1 MAHRNTRTT
10 SCHRSTSGTSVFPRL
25 PPNIP
30 SRQWRTHV
38 HIWRLFGWH
47 TELGT
52 SSRLIPA
59 TVLLD
64 LALTHQFEEWMSW
77 TTYPA
82 VSGLAVKLAFPS
94 LWIAPFLP
102 SPASAPMDSFYP
114 SPASVPMD
122 SFYPSPASVPM
133 DSFCPSPASVP
144 MDSFYPSPASV
155 PMDSFCPSPTSVP
168 MDSFCP
174 SPAGVPMDSF
184 CPPTSRCTNGQ
195 LLPLTS
201 RCTNGQLLPPHQ
213 PVYQWTASAPHQ
225 RHLPCA
231 PSWTCPLTTVTR
243 RTASLYIGQRSWP
256 IQVAHN
262 PVRSPSLPG
271 MTRHE
276 SLMANCHYP
285 LTELGRYDQLRR
297 HPSCLGACKTPVQQ
311 SFVHLNH
318 DCISPDFL
326 LLPLLGN
333 FEQST
338 HGRVALLSP
347 LNL

>member
-1 MAHRNTRTT
+1 MKYPCSHLEIVRLAYRTGNFFPSH
-10 SCHRSTSGTSVFPRL
+10 SCNSTSRPCPDASVRRVNVLDDISGSFRIGCEASFSFTVDSALSALPSQCTNGQLLPLTSQCTNGQLL
-25 PPNIP
+25 P
-30 SRQWRTHV
+30 
-38 HIWRLFGWH
+38 L
-47 TELGT
+47 T
-52 SSRLIPA
+52 SQC
-59 TVLLD
+59 TNGQLLP
-64 LALTHQFEEWMSW
+64 LTSQC
-77 TTYPA
+77 TN
-82 VSGLAVKLAFPS
+82 GQL
-94 LWIAPFLP
+94 LP
-102 SPASAPMDSFYP
+102 SPAG
-114 SPASVPMD
+114 VPMD
-122 SFYPSPASVPM
+122 SFCPSPASVPM

-144 MDSFYPSPASV
+144 MDSFCPSPASV
-155 PMDSFCPSPTSVP
+155 PMDSFCPSPASVP

-184 CPPTSRCTNGQ
+184 CPHQPVYQWTASA
-195 LLPLTS
+195 
-201 RCTNGQLLPPHQ
+201 PHQ
-213 PVYQWTASAPHQ
+213 LVYQWTASAPHQ

-231 PSWTCPLTTVTR
+231 PSWTCHLTTVTR
-243 RTASLYIGQRSWP
+243 RTESLYIGQRSWP

-276 SLMANCHYP
+276 SLMASCHYP

-318 DCISPDFL
+318 DCTSPDFL

-338 HGRVALLSP
+338 HGRWTSRPAEP
-347 LNL
+347 P